1 MAVTLYRMECID
13 LTDTARKI
21 KFSWAHLLKKSL
33 MENFIFCG
41 VGRYYTES
49 RHYFSYDKKL
59 EQEKNVLNYFVIIQN
74 ILKLQKLR
82 NLTIEERIVVFK
94 SLATSK
100 IIHLALVT
108 EITYIINLLNKI

>member
-21 KFSWAHLLKKSL
+21 KFSWSHLLKKSL

-41 VGRYYTES
+41 VGRYCTES

-100 IIHLALVT
+100 ITHLALVT